1 MRNVW
6 FHRQIAE
13 YISTAR
19 DIDPKTVVAQRDF
32 SFSMSDEEMER
43 QAKRSAELRR
53 LAELKRSIKPK
64 INPNGLTTKADQEVA
79 VSWWRRMR
87 EVWDTEVLQEVIV
100 PQDDGTT
107 EYWPGRQVETDEE
120 ILDTIRDSLMT
131 VWHAAGTCKMG
142 KADDET
148 AVIDSQAR
156 VFGVEGLRVVDG
168 SSLPLLPPGHPQ
180 STIYALAEKIAAD
193 IIADEA

>member
-32 SFSMSDEEMER
+32 AFSMSDEEMER

-64 INPNGLTTKADQEVA
+64 IKLLSVCKLFLNIHSEQSP
-79 VSWWRRMR
+79 SHP
-87 EVWDTEVLQEVIV
+87 LQ
-100 PQDDGTT
+100 P
-107 EYWPGRQVETDEE
+107 R
-120 ILDTIRDSLMT
+120 
-131 VWHAAGTCKMG
+131 
-142 KADDET
+142 
-148 AVIDSQAR
+148 
-156 VFGVEGLRVVDG
+156 
-168 SSLPLLPPGHPQ
+168 
-180 STIYALAEKIAAD
+180 
-193 IIADEA
+193 